1 MHYGSERGI
10 IKETKE
16 VWHLPE
22 WPQSWE
28 LYKIMFFRFS
38 DPSKSTSSF
47 FWLGF
52 TEIQTTLTSAYACV
66 HTLCFW
72 MGFLLQVFSYLFP
85 LGNATFAIF
94 SNDIPKILIRHI
106 WKDNPLIN
114 IYFLNIFFRYP
125 HFSEDSP

>member
-22 WPQSWE
+22 WPQS
-28 LYKIMFFRFS
+28 
-38 DPSKSTSSF
+38 
-47 FWLGF
+47 LGF